1 MSEVSEAEVREWLE
15 EEEQGA
21 GGKEPGAADRQPVLT
36 HAGLHGVRRR
46 GVGGFI
52 YLLFPWCASLR
63 FGTGLGGGQRGSLQ
77 RAATARTA
85 DRKRTVHNL
94 AMI

>member
-1 MSEVSEAEVREWLE
+1 MLVGPHCPCPRLTLWRPQERCRHWAVFFFPLFFPLSFTLALLSFVISLVRTKSSWDRPGRRAE
-15 EEEQGA
+15 
-21 GGKEPGAADRQPVLT
+21 
-36 HAGLHGVRRR
+36 
-46 GVGGFI
+46 
-52 YLLFPWCASLR
+52 
-63 FGTGLGGGQRGSLQ
+63 GSLQ